1 MVKSH
6 SITIALISLF
16 MATCLTSALMAAEPD
31 KPAVTEPRTA
41 VSVVTESTDAVDV
54 KVTPRCGVGEKGTA
68 EVDLQRPPQE
78 IFEALPRF
86 GANLFAAAVDVDETE
101 ADSKAQSAGA
111 PVANAPVPPN
121 YVVGPG
127 DQLSLRVSARGWE
140 QLDHTLTVSAE
151 GFVFPPQLGKVTAA
165 GQTLAGLRQVLAE
178 AYGRVYA
185 EPTVTLVVSEQRTV
199 EVYVTGDAM
208 RPGKYALVGT
218 ATVFTALY
226 AAGGPSEI
234 GSFRRLQL
242 NRVGQKAVE
251 IDLYDYLLTGRRDKD
266 VLLQPGDTL
275 FIPPVQAEVG
285 LAGQVRRPGRYEL
298 RGEVT
303 VAEAIEMAG
312 GLKPTAYG
320 PVVQLWQTAGRSDW
334 VLVNIN
340 VSDPASTDLQR
351 PIKDG
356 DVLVVNEILPQSDN
370 VAKVFGAVKR
380 PGYYPVGADS
390 TVGSIL
396 RAAEGMVGDAHMG
409 RGLLTR
415 LDDSRHVEMISFD
428 VREQYYGGAEVQIRV
443 QPKDWIRIFGQD
455 EVEPANEVEIRGV
468 VAKPGSYQWMVNMR
482 VSDLLLQAG
491 GALPEAYM
499 ARADLL
505 RLTPDNTYEV
515 IAVSLHEAIDGK
527 GEADIVLQRGD
538 ILTVMPQE
546 EAGPASL
553 VHVAGYVG
561 NPGDY
566 ARREG
571 MRVSD
576 AIFAAGGLKPG
587 AGPAVEL
594 TRGRFEGKPNTV
606 TLRLIGG
613 PEQYTVEPDTV
624 LSDDDTV
631 SVTGRGDFKAHADLI
646 YLQGRVAKPGSY
658 VIKGRPGREPYT
670 VFDLL
675 EDGDG
680 LLEDANPNGI
690 VVYRR
695 HGAAM
700 GKAQAEDL
708 ERLLKSVNQETRQ
721 PTMQVD
727 TAQQASAM
735 NATVAQS
742 LGSVF
747 SSPSGVSIV
756 LPPRAV
762 NPEDWVAAIP
772 VDGAELFATRGKS
785 GNMELEPGDTVVVPR
800 RINTVTVL
808 GAVPRSGAVPYVKGR
823 NCAGYI
829 NASGGFREDAAGER
843 MVVVHANGSAAPI
856 NLNTSIQP
864 GDVIVVPT
872 KHIVRTVRTES
883 KWQQWFKSIVTL
895 ATAALVF

>member
-1 MVKSH
+1 MVKSR
-6 SITIALISLF
+6 SITVALISLL
-16 MATCLTSALMAAEPD
+16 MATSLTATLMAAEQD
-31 KPAVTEPRTA
+31 KPVVAEPRTS

-54 KVTPRCGVGEKGTA
+54 KVMPTGGVAETGAA

-86 GANLFAAAVDVDETE
+86 GANLFPAAVDIDTTE
-101 ADSKAQSAGA
+101 ADRKAQSAGA
-111 PVANAPVPPN
+111 PAANAPVPPN

-127 DQLSLRVSARGWE
+127 DQLSLMVSARGWE
-140 QLDHTLTVSAE
+140 QLDQTLTVSAE
-151 GFVFPPQLGKVTAA
+151 GLVFPPQLGKVTVA
-165 GQTLAGLRQVLAE
+165 GQTLAELRQVLSE
-178 AYGRVYA
+178 AYGRLYA

-226 AAGGPSEI
+226 AAGGPSDI

-298 RGEVT
+298 KGEVT
-303 VAEAIEMAG
+303 IGEAIGMAG

-320 PVVQLWQTAGRSDW
+320 PVVQLWQTTGRSDW

-340 VSDPASTDLQR
+340 VSDPDSTDLQR

-356 DVLVVNEILPQSDN
+356 DVLVVNEILPQGDN

-380 PGYYPVGADS
+380 PGYYPVGPDA

-409 RGLLTR
+409 RGVLTR
-415 LDDSRHVEMISFD
+415 LDENRHVEMISFD
-428 VREQYYGGAEVQIRV
+428 VREQYRGGPEVQISVR
-443 QPKDWIRIFGQD
+443 PKDWIRIFGQE
-455 EVEPANEVEIRGV
+455 EVEPPQEVEVSGA
-468 VAKPGSYQWMVNMR
+468 VARPGTHRWATNMR
-482 VSDLLLQAG
+482 VSDLALQAG

-505 RLTPDNTYEV
+505 RLTPDKTYEV
-515 IAVSLHEAIDGK
+515 IAVNLRDAIDGK
-527 GEADIVLQRGD
+527 AEADIALQRGD
-538 ILTVMPQE
+538 ILSVMLQE
-546 EAGPASL
+546 NAKPASL

-561 NPGDY
+561 SPGDY
-566 ARREG
+566 PRREG

-576 AIFAAGGLKPG
+576 SIFAAGGLKPG
-587 AGPAVEL
+587 AGPTVEL
-594 TRGRFEGKPNTV
+594 TPGRFEGKPKTV

-613 PEQYTVEPDTV
+613 PEQYAIEPDMV

-631 SVTGRGDFKAHADLI
+631 SVAGRGDFKAHADLVH
-646 YLQGRVAKPGSY
+646 LQGRVAKPGSY
-658 VIKGRPGREPYT
+658 VIKGQPGRDPYT

-680 LLEDANPNGI
+680 LLEDASPNGI

-700 GKAQAEDL
+700 GTAQAEDL

-727 TAQQASAM
+727 TAEQTSAM
-735 NATVAQS
+735 NTTVAES
-742 LGSVF
+742 LAAVF

-772 VDGAELFATRGKS
+772 VDGAQLVATRGKS

-808 GAVPRSGAVPYVKGR
+808 GAVPRSGAVPYVKGQ
-823 NCAGYI
+823 NCGGYI
-829 NASGGFREDAAGER
+829 NASGGFREDAAGGR

-856 NLNTSIQP
+856 NSNTSIQP